1 MKRVD
6 DLKKQVYLC
15 NSHEERLLSELEALN
30 MRRRLNMISKKQYKN
45 HVNALLKGRNV
56 DDWIQYYKD
65 YKGECFKVIQ
75 EDDSDKNFRG
85 FLFVLL
91 LLVLSVPFVMNFTGL
106 SVYNKNSISVN
117 QMVSSDAYLLIDG
130 VAQPIPLQPEL
141 VNGNYVYNIKTLNIP
156 ENVKEVK
163 IMDNDQIVFSKEI

>member
-75 EDDSDKNFRG
+75 EDDSDKNLRG